1 MLRIR
6 PAAFALVAT
15 LVTSV
20 SAFAQDAYTTRIEP
34 RPVYGA
40 TTTIEHGVR
49 VTRPIPPVR
58 QVIINPGSLTPLNL
72 GTHDYNGVPY
82 YTNPNYR

>member
-1 MLRIR
+1 MLRYR
-6 PAAFALVAT
+6 FAVLALAVSLMPSAT
-15 LVTSV
+15 AS
-20 SAFAQDAYTTRIEP
+20 AQDSYTTRIEP

-49 VTRPIPPVR
+49 VIRPIPPVR

-72 GTHDYNGVPY
+72 GTHEYYNGRPY
-82 YTNPNYR
+82 PWPN